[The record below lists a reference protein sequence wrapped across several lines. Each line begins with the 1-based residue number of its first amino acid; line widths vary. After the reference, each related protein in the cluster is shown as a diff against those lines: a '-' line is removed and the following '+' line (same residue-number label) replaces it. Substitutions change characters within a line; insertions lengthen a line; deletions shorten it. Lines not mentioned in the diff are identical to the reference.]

1 MAAGCWLLATE
12 DEPRQIASGLR
23 AYYSAEEML
32 GQRLVTVCNLK
43 PRKLMGFPS
52 HGMVL
57 CAMDTASGAVEIV
70 NAHETTRAGDRVA
83 LELDS
88 LSSERKEAEAQQT
101 AWPPASA
108 NQVKKQKVWEA
119 VQPQL
124 TTSVCGEALFA
135 GTRLVAGGLPL
146 VAPTIRGGVIS

>member
-23 AYYSAEEML
+23 AYYSEEEML

-57 CAMDTASGAVEIV
+57 CAMDTASTVYIRGT
-70 NAHETTRAGDRVA
+70 HSHTRATV
-83 LELDS
+83 
-88 LSSERKEAEAQQT
+88 
-101 AWPPASA
+101 
-108 NQVKKQKVWEA
+108 
-119 VQPQL
+119 
-124 TTSVCGEALFA
+124 LF
-135 GTRLVAGGLPL
+135 L
-146 VAPTIRGGVIS
+146 